1 MRSRRASRWILR
13 DSRSAWDMLWRV
25 SDSIS
30 MVRGLVVVVVV
41 EGIIVFVVVDVWLFG
56 GLGWNCSSSSSSSS
70 SSFYSV

>member
-30 MVRGLVVVVVV
+30 IVMGLVVVVVV
-41 EGIIVFVVVDVWLFG
+41 VEEGIIVFVVVDVWLLG
-56 GLGWNCSSSSSSSS
+56 GLGWNCSSSSSSSFS
-70 SSFYSV
+70 SV

>member
-30 MVRGLVVVVVV
+30 MVRGLVVVVV
-41 EGIIVFVVVDVWLFG
+41 EGIIVFVVVDV
-56 GLGWNCSSSSSSSS
+56 
-70 SSFYSV
+70 

>member
-41 EGIIVFVVVDVWLFG
+41 VEEGIIVFVVVVDVWLFG

-70 SSFYSV
+70 SL